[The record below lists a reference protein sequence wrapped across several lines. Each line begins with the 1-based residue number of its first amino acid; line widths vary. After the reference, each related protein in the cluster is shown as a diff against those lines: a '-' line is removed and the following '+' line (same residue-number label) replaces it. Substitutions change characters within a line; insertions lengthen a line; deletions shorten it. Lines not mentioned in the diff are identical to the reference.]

1 MFTGIIEE
9 IGIIETIE
17 PRQAGARLRL
27 RAPLVASDL
36 AEGDSISV
44 SGVCLTAVELKPD
57 SFAADV
63 SPETLKRSTLGALRP
78 GSAVNLE
85 RALKPS
91 SRMGGHIVQG
101 HVDGAGSIESIDHS
115 GGGDWW
121 LTVRVPD
128 ALDPYFVFKGSIAI
142 DGISLTLAQV
152 EPGRVSVAV
161 IPHTY
166 QNTTLKSR
174 RPGDAV
180 NIETDVLAKYVEKL
194 LRAFNLKGDPLTVER
209 LREQGW

>member
-36 AEGDSISV
+36 AEGDSVSV
-44 SGVCLTAVELKPD
+44 SGVCLTAVELKPG

-101 HVDGAGSIESIDHS
+101 HVDGAGSIESIDQS

-121 LTVRVPD
+121 LTIRVPD

-152 EPGRVSVAV
+152 EPCRVSVAV

-166 QNTTLKSR
+166 QNTTLKSC

-180 NIETDVLAKYVEKL
+180 NIETDVLAKYVEKM

>member
-9 IGIIETIE
+9 IGIVEAIE
-17 PRQAGARLRL
+17 PRQSGARLRL
-27 RAPLVASDL
+27 RAPLVSSGL
-36 AEGDSISV
+36 AEGDSVSV
-44 SGVCLTAVELKPD
+44 SGVCLTALD
-57 SFAADV
+57 LRAGSFAADV
-63 SPETLKRSTLGALRP
+63 SAETLKRSTLGAFRP
-78 GSAVNLE
+78 GSAANLE
-85 RALKPS
+85 RALKPT

-101 HVDGAGSIESIDHS
+101 HIDGAGSIESIDQS
-115 GGGDWW
+115 GGDWW
-121 LTVRVPD
+121 LTVCVPD
-128 ALDPYFVFKGSIAI
+128 SLDPYFVFKGSIAI

-166 QNTTLKSR
+166 NHTTLSSR

-180 NIETDVLAKYVEKL
+180 NIETDVLAKYVEKM
-194 LRAFNLKGDPLTVER
+194 LRAFNLKGESLTVER

>member
-9 IGIIETIE
+9 IGVVETIE
-17 PRQAGARLRL
+17 SRQAGARVRL
-27 RAPLVASDL
+27 RAPLVGSDL
-36 AEGDSISV
+36 AEGDSVSV
-44 SGVCLTAVELKPD
+44 SGVCLTAVELRPG

-63 SPETLKRSTLGALRP
+63 SPETLRRSTLGGLRQ

-85 RALKPS
+85 RALKPT

-101 HVDGAGSIESIDHS
+101 HVDGAGSIESIEDS
-115 GGGDWW
+115 GGEGWW

-128 ALDPYFVFKGSIAI
+128 ELDRYFVFKGSIAI
-142 DGISLTLAQV
+142 DGISLTLAEV
-152 EPGRVSVAV
+152 ERGRVSVAV

-166 QNTTLKSR
+166 EHTTLKSR

-180 NIETDVLAKYVEKL
+180 NIETDVLAKYVEKM
-194 LRAFNLKGDPLTVER
+194 LRSFKLNGETLTVER

>member
-9 IGIIETIE
+9 IGIVEAIE
-17 PRQAGARLRL
+17 PRQSGARLRL
-27 RAPLVASDL
+27 RAPLVSSGL
-36 AEGDSISV
+36 AEGDSVSV
-44 SGVCLTAVELKPD
+44 SGVCLTAVDLRAG

-63 SPETLKRSTLGALRP
+63 SAETLKRSTLGAFRP
-78 GSAVNLE
+78 GSAANLE
-85 RALKPS
+85 RALKPT

-101 HVDGAGSIESIDHS
+101 HIDGAGSIESIDQS
-115 GGGDWW
+115 GGDWW
-121 LTVRVPD
+121 LTVCVPD
-128 ALDPYFVFKGSIAI
+128 SLDPYFVFKGSIAI

-166 QNTTLKSR
+166 NHTTLSSR

-180 NIETDVLAKYVEKL
+180 NIETDVLAKYVEKM
-194 LRAFNLKGDPLTVER
+194 LRAFNLKGESLTVER